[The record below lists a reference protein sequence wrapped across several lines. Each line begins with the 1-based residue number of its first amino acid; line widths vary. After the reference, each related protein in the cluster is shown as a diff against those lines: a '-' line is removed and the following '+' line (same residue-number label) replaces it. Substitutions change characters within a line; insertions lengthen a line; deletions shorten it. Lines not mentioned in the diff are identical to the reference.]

1 MDGFIQAVIA
11 FLVVLG
17 PLVLVHEFGHF
28 IAARMIG
35 VTVLEFG
42 LGFPPRAL
50 KLFESQGTEFTLNW
64 LPIGGFVRPLG
75 EDFVKPV
82 GEGQMEPERA
92 AWNKRMEERK
102 AKGKPAIPAR
112 SLMEAGPWQRI
123 WFMVAGAVFNFVAAF
138 IILAVAALVGQPGD
152 AVLVLDAPPG
162 SPAAQAG
169 LQRDDL
175 VTAVDGQPVKLLKD
189 APGVLRMTLDED
201 GGVAAELTDKPVTLT
216 VLRDGKTSDI
226 TVQPGEKRIDGMGV
240 WVDSTAA
247 GSPAAEVLKYGD
259 IITKADETSAKS
271 TNAFRDYIKSHAGK
285 TVVLTVLRDGEE
297 LKLNVVPR
305 TNPPADQGALGVTII
320 PALYN
325 PSYGFAVADSRRG
338 PFERLPL
345 DQAIGD
351 AAQRTVTLFQQIA
364 YAPIAILRGEL
375 RGDEGRIISPVGIAQ
390 VSSEVLQVSSR
401 TQSPAVALQFIAVIS
416 IALGVTNLLPIP
428 GLDGGRI
435 LFVIIE
441 LIRGK
446 PMNPEREGFVHMI
459 GLMLLLGLVAV
470 LVVNDIVNPIGPIFR

>member
-1 MDGFIQAVIA
+1 
-11 FLVVLG
+11 
-17 PLVLVHEFGHF
+17 
-28 IAARMIG
+28 
-35 VTVLEFG
+35 
-42 LGFPPRAL
+42 
-50 KLFESQGTEFTLNW
+50 
-64 LPIGGFVRPLG
+64 VRPLG

-82 GEGQMEPERA
+82 GDGQIEPERA

-102 AKGKPAIPAR
+102 AKGKPVIAAK

-123 WFMVAGAVFNFVAAF
+123 WFMIAGAVFNFVAAF

-175 VTAVDGQPVKLLKD
+175 ILAVDSKPVKKVED
-189 APGVLRMTLDED
+189 APSVLRMTMDED
-201 GGVAAELTDKPVTLT
+201 GAVAAELTDKPVALT
-216 VLRDGKTSDI
+216 VQRNGQTLDI
-226 TVQPGEKRIDGMGV
+226 TVQPGEKRFDGVGV
-240 WVDSTAA
+240 WVDSLAP
-247 GSPAAEVLKYGD
+247 GSPAEAVLKYGD
-259 IITKADETSAKS
+259 IIVKADSTAARS
-271 TNAFRDYIKSHAGK
+271 TNTFRDYIKAHAGK
-285 TVVLTVLRDGEE
+285 TVTLTVLRDGKE
-297 LKLNVVPR
+297 LKLEVVPR

-325 PSYGFAVADSRRG
+325 PSYGFATADSRRG
-338 PFERLPL
+338 AFERLPL
-345 DQAIGD
+345 NRAIGD
-351 AAQRTVTLFQQIA
+351 AAQRTVALFQQIA